1 MLNLF
6 DPEITT
12 NLAWKDLFRREM
24 SPEERKQRWEA
35 WKQAAIKK
43 GDQNIVERWETA
55 EACEGCKHLDG
66 FWCNLQGLPCTVNPI
81 LTFRHGIIG
90 MACMGAGYESKEAMT
105 PSLDGEPPV

>member
-1 MLNLF
+1 MLDLF

-43 GDQNIVERWETA
+43 GDQNIVTTW
-55 EACEGCKHLDG
+55 
-66 FWCNLQGLPCTVNPI
+66 
-81 LTFRHGIIG
+81 
-90 MACMGAGYESKEAMT
+90 
-105 PSLDGEPPV
+105 